1 MARLLVTS
9 PDVNVISYTG
19 STRVDRL
26 IMAEGAKQLKRI
38 SLELGGKSSMVVFA
52 DADLDAVTPTL
63 TEAITTFSGQ
73 FCMTGTRILVQR
85 SIADELRQRLSKSV
99 AAVKVGPG
107 DDPTSEMGPMIDSAN
122 ANRVDAIVREAESYA
137 SVIVRGGAVDP
148 SSAYSHPSLIEVD
161 DPMTPI
167 VQQEVFEPVATFE
180 IFDTE
185 ADAIR
190 LANITDYGLAASVWS
205 RDVDRP
211 RRVASK
217 LHAGTVWAN
226 AWAIVVDQFEEG
238 GFKQSG
244 IGRLNGL
251 RGLEEFQVYK
261 TYAQIVG

>member
-1 MARLLVTS
+1 MKSRSTILIWSVALVLGAIGCALSVNRNATSQHARPQQAESPQAVENHDLSKAGATS
-9 PDVNVISYTG
+9 APE
-19 STRVDRL
+19 R
-26 IMAEGAKQLKRI
+26 AK
-38 SLELGGKSSMVVFA
+38 
-52 DADLDAVTPTL
+52 
-63 TEAITTFSGQ
+63 TEAKTPG
-73 FCMTGTRILVQR
+73 V
-85 SIADELRQRLSKSV
+85 ADK
-99 AAVKVGPG
+99 A

-190 LANITDYGLAASVWS
+190 LANITDYGLAASVGS

-226 AWAIVVDQFEEG
+226 AWQL
-238 GFKQSG
+238 S
-244 IGRLNGL
+244 
-251 RGLEEFQVYK
+251 
-261 TYAQIVG
+261 